1 MVALRPSLDP
11 TLHFGSRLLHTPVLA
26 KHLTIG
32 ELAEAAGVPTSTV
45 RYYER
50 AKLLKPSTRS
60 PSNYRLY
67 STADL
72 DRLRFIRAAQA
83 TGFALDD
90 VTKLLRP
97 APCGSVQRLI
107 EDRLEGVGERMKE
120 LRHVQ
125 KVLRAAL
132 AECQGHANTG
142 RCKVVDDL
150 SARAKRPR

>member
-1 MVALRPSLDP
+1 MTSE
-11 TLHFGSRLLHTPVLA
+11 
-26 KHLTIG
+26 LTIG
-32 ELAEAAGVPTSTV
+32 ELAAAAGVPRSTI

-50 AKLLKPSTRS
+50 TRLLSPSARS

-67 STADL
+67 SQGDL
-72 DRLRFIRAAQA
+72 ERLRFIRAAQA
-83 TGFALDD
+83 TGFTLHD

-107 EDRLEGVGERMKE
+107 EGRLVEVTTRMKE

-125 KVLRAAL
+125 KVLRTAL
-132 AECQGHANTG
+132 EECRDHEMSG

-150 SARAKRPR
+150 SSRSKDPR

>member
-1 MVALRPSLDP
+1 M
-11 TLHFGSRLLHTPVLA
+11 A

-32 ELAEAAGVPTSTV
+32 ELADATGVPTSTI

-50 AKLLKPSTRS
+50 ARLLKPSSRS

-67 STADL
+67 SGDDL
-72 DRLRFIRAAQA
+72 QRLRFIRAAQA
-83 TGFALDD
+83 TGFTLED

-97 APCGSVQRLI
+97 APCGSVQQLI
-107 EDRLEGVGERMKE
+107 EDRLDAVGSRMKE

-132 AECQGHANTG
+132 AECQSHDESG

-150 SARAKRPR
+150 SARSKRAR